1 VSRSHD
7 RYIARRA
14 PRRRLHGERMEPY
27 ATILTD
33 LKNKTDK
40 TLKHLKEQLGTIR
53 TGRASPTLVDTI
65 RVDYYGTMT
74 PLQQVAHISVPE
86 PRQLVIKPF
95 DNSPQVLKDIEK
107 AIQKSDLG
115 LNPQSDGKMLRLN
128 MPPLSGEQRQKLAAK
143 VKDLVE
149 QNRVALRNE
158 RRDANKLADQM
169 KKDGKLTE
177 DQCKKAHEAIDKELK
192 AHEGRLDE
200 ALRTKSKEILEE

>member
-1 VSRSHD
+1 MDPH
-7 RYIARRA
+7 A
-14 PRRRLHGERMEPY
+14 P
-27 ATILTD
+27 ILTA
-33 LKNKTDK
+33 LKQKTDK
-40 TLKHLKEQLGTIR
+40 TLQHLKDQLGSIR

-65 RVDYYGTMT
+65 RVDYYGTAT

-86 PRQLVIKPF
+86 ARQLMIKPF
-95 DNSPQVLKDIEK
+95 DSSPQVMKEIER

-115 LNPQSDGKMLRLN
+115 LNPQSDGKLLRLI
-128 MPPLSGEQRQKLAAK
+128 MPPLSGEQRQKLVHK

-169 KKDGKLTE
+169 KKDGEMTE

-192 AHEGRLDE
+192 VVEQKIEE
-200 ALRTKSKEILEE
+200 ALKAKSKEILEE